1 MYNKKLSNKII
12 LNKKE
17 IISNNKKCFIV
28 AEISGNHGGS
38 LNIMIK
44 SIKKA
49 KEIGADAVR
58 LTFFKSSSLLLTKA
72 LISSNGI

>member
-1 MYNKKLSNKII
+1 MLSNKII

-38 LNIMIK
+38 LNTMLRFMEAYVCLVGWK
-44 SIKKA
+44 S
-49 KEIGADAVR
+49 
-58 LTFFKSSSLLLTKA
+58 KSL
-72 LISSNGI
+72 

>member
-38 LNIMIK
+38 LNTMLRFMEAYVCLAGWKNK
-44 SIKKA
+44 S
-49 KEIGADAVR
+49 
-58 LTFFKSSSLLLTKA
+58 L
-72 LISSNGI
+72 